1 MIRQYNDRFPGDV
14 DGMVGLARVL
24 RAQGH
29 LVEALLAAQQ
39 AYEGDPFSANAYNEA
54 ELAMIGLDRYGD
66 ALKLEAQAG
75 KLGVLPGRAGLPA
88 SYLAGKTS
96 LLSDQTRAI
105 EDSGPTHRSPS
116 PAELAAYALYLDNS
130 GNLNEGEHVWTRA
143 VATAVT
149 TPGLSSAGAYML
161 TQASLNRALA
171 GDCSDAWPLLKMAHG
186 LSQGPVAVFRGGM
199 TAALCNKQDETEQ
212 AITAL
217 DQLRSNG
224 LAATKYGPYELRA
237 AMALSKRDS
246 AQALQTLEEIE
257 PQNDPS
263 LLPYLRQLAYTASGN
278 PRQAVDNLRAIT
290 DHRGAV
296 YLSGISVYPQAMQ
309 DLDRTLGTARNR

>member
-1 MIRQYNDRFPGDV
+1 
-14 DGMVGLARVL
+14 
-24 RAQGH
+24 
-29 LVEALLAAQQ
+29 
-39 AYEGDPFSANAYNEA
+39 
-54 ELAMIGLDRYGD
+54 MIGLDRYGD
-66 ALKLEAQAG
+66 ALKLEAQAE
-75 KLGVLPGRAGLPA
+75 KLGVLPGWAGLPA

-96 LLSDQTRAI
+96 LLSDQARPI

-130 GNLNEGEHVWTRA
+130 GKLDDGEHVWTRA

-149 TPGLSSAGAYML
+149 APGLSSAGAYML
-161 TQASLNRALA
+161 TQASL
-171 GDCSDAWPLLKMAHG
+171 PLLKMTLG
-186 LSQGPVAVFRGGM
+186 QSEGPVAVFHGGM

-217 DQLRSNG
+217 EQFRSNG
-224 LAATKYGPYELRA
+224 LAATKYGPFELKA
-237 AMALSKRDS
+237 AIALSKKDP
-246 AQALQTLEEIE
+246 AQALQMLEETD

-263 LLPYLRQLAYTASGN
+263 LLPYLRHLAYTASGN

-296 YLSGISVYPQAMQ
+296 YLSGISVYPQAAQ
-309 DLDRTLGTARNR
+309 YLDQALGIARNR